1 MDELAP
7 DERLAAFSISTPP
20 LVKPPRKPRPS
31 EIAAKL
37 AKAKKPIAKPIA
49 KPKAKRPRKHK
60 ARTPVDRQKPKAGK
74 RKAVRKGRP
83 LVRTCRMDIRLAPKE
98 LAKLKRIAKAK
109 DISATAMLVR
119 LIEKAA

>member
-37 AKAKKPIAKPIA
+37 AKAKAKTE
-49 KPKAKRPRKHK
+49 KTKKLKAKNQRSLKHK
-60 ARTPVDRQKPKAGK
+60 TRTLVDRQKTK
-74 RKAVRKGRP
+74 RKAIRKGRP

>member
-1 MDELAP
+1 MDELTP
-7 DERLAAFSISTPP
+7 NERLASVGTPP
-20 LVKPPRKPRPS
+20 PIKTPRKPRPS

-37 AKAKKPIAKPIA
+37 AKAKIKARAKKPKPKSRVKA
-49 KPKAKRPRKHK
+49 KPKAKIRM
-60 ARTPVDRQKPKAGK
+60 TIVK

>member
-1 MDELAP
+1 MEASPDSFMPPVPTAP
-7 DERLAAFSISTPP
+7 IKT
-20 LVKPPRKPRPS
+20 PRKPRPS

-37 AKAKKPIAKPIA
+37 AKAKKSIA
-49 KPKAKRPRKHK
+49 KPKPKARAKKSKIARPRP
-60 ARTPVDRQKPKAGK
+60 RR

>member
-20 LVKPPRKPRPS
+20 FVKTPRKPRPS

-37 AKAKKPIAKPIA
+37 AKAKPKPIA

>member
-1 MDELAP
+1 MEDVTDAIDDSARRNTPLEPLA
-7 DERLAAFSISTPP
+7 
-20 LVKPPRKPRPS
+20 KPRPS

-37 AKAKKPIAKPIA
+37 AKAKAKTKKLAKATPKPKTKKLAKAKP
-49 KPKAKRPRKHK
+49 KPKAKL
-60 ARTPVDRQKPKAGK
+60 A
-74 RKAVRKGRP
+74 RKGRP

-109 DISATAMLVR
+109 YISATAMLVR

>member
-1 MDELAP
+1 MNDVTELPATAP
-7 DERLAAFSISTPP
+7 TT
-20 LVKPPRKPRPS
+20 KKPR
-31 EIAAKL
+31 
-37 AKAKKPIAKPIA
+37 A
-49 KPKAKRPRKHK
+49 KPKVKK
-60 ARTPVDRQKPKAGK
+60 KP
-74 RKAVRKGRP
+74 KAVRKGRP